1 MRVYD
6 LDTTKLSQQS
16 NLRGRNRRTSDVEW
30 LSTRSEMEDAAAKE
44 FTHGHPVDLDGEA
57 VVVVTGAA
65 GGMGRAIAETF
76 ADQGRALLLCDLAP
90 LADAQAAIT
99 ASRPPLPLIT
109 TVTGDI
115 LDPGFGDKV
124 ISALNG
130 RKISVLA
137 HAAGVAPSFK
147 NGRRIF
153 DINFTASKSLVEK
166 MQPHMDA
173 DSAIVLVASLAG
185 AFITNFAVDMAAKR
199 HLKGH
204 WSPTVWLMK
213 QWAYTSYAISKRCV
227 QLYVQSMATSLADKK
242 VRIVSVSPGVID
254 TDMMAGYAE
263 QPGLVTFV
271 GSSGLKRMGR
281 SEEVASVV
289 AFLAS
294 PGASYCTG
302 IDVLVDGGVTA
313 QKGRAIWTTL
323 RTLRKSKRSS

>member
-1 MRVYD
+1 MLILPV
-6 LDTTKLSQQS
+6 
-16 NLRGRNRRTSDVEW
+16 
-30 LSTRSEMEDAAAKE
+30 MEEAAAKE
-44 FTHGHPVDLDGEA
+44 PTHGQPVDLDGEA

-65 GGMGRAIAETF
+65 GGMGKAIAEAF

-115 LDPGFGDKV
+115 SDPGFGDQV

-130 RKISVLA
+130 RKVSVLA

-153 DINFTASKSLVEK
+153 DINFTASKNLVEK
-166 MQPHMDA
+166 MQPHMEA
-173 DSAIVLVASLAG
+173 ESAIVLVASLSG
-185 AFITNFAVDMAAKR
+185 TFVTTSAVDMAVKR

-204 WSPTVWLMK
+204 WSPTVWMMK

-227 QLYVQSMATSLADKK
+227 QLYVQSMATTLAENK

-263 QPGLVTFV
+263 QPALATFV

-281 SEEVASVV
+281 PEEVASVV

-302 IDVLVDGGVTA
+302 IDVLVDGGLTA

-323 RTLRKSKRSS
+323 RALRKSRSGKRSS